1 MNYIEI
7 LTEKKDHIG
16 FITLNRPE
24 HLNTFTELLATELN
38 NALLD
43 MDNDQEIRVI
53 VIKGAGRAFCAGIN
67 VNDIAGKNP
76 LEYYKWVDLMGKM
89 TQTIA
94 SMNKPVIASVHK
106 IAAANGVGI
115 VAAADLAI
123 AAEKT
128 KFGTT
133 AVKVGLFCMGPAVAL
148 SRNIGRKK
156 ALEMVL
162 TGELIDAL
170 EAEKIGLINK
180 VVPEDKLEEE
190 TLKFAQR
197 IADLSPMA
205 VQLGKKSFYKM
216 ADLEY
221 FKALEMVNNHFAI
234 LCTTEDA
241 HEGVNAFLN
250 KRQPKWK
257 LR

>member
-1 MNYIEI
+1 MAYQEI
-7 LTEKKDHIG
+7 ITEKRDYIG
-16 FITLNRPE
+16 IITLNRPE
-24 HLNTFTELLATELN
+24 QLNTFTEVLATELN
-38 NALLD
+38 NALVE
-43 MDNDQEIRVI
+43 MDNEPEIRVI

-67 VNDIAGKNP
+67 VNDVAGKNT
-76 LEYYKWVDLMGKM
+76 LEYYKWVGLMGKM

-94 SMNKPVIASVHK
+94 DMNKPVIASVHK

-148 SRNIGRKK
+148 SRNVGRKK

-162 TGELIDAL
+162 TGDLIDAQ
-170 EAEKIGLINK
+170 EAERIGLINK

-190 TLKFAQR
+190 TIKLANK
-197 IADLSPMA
+197 IAELSPLA

-221 FKALEMVNNHFAI
+221 SKALEMVNNHFAI

-241 HEGVNAFLN
+241 HEGVDAFLN
-250 KRQPKWK
+250 KRVPKWK

>member
-1 MNYIEI
+1 MAYQEI
-7 LTEKKDHIG
+7 LTEKKDYIG

-24 HLNTFTELLATELN
+24 QLNTFTEVLATEFN
-38 NALLD
+38 NALTE
-43 MDNDQEIRVI
+43 MDNDPEVRVI
-53 VIKGAGRAFCAGIN
+53 VVRGAGRAFCAGIN
-67 VNDIAGKNP
+67 VKDIEGKSP
-76 LEYYKWVDLMGKM
+76 LEYYRWVELMGKM
-89 TQTIA
+89 AQTIA
-94 SMNKPVIASVHK
+94 NMNKPVIASVHK
-106 IAAANGVGI
+106 VAAANGVGI

-162 TGELIDAL
+162 TGDLIDAS
-170 EAEKIGLINK
+170 EAERIGLVNK

-197 IADLSPMA
+197 IASLSPLA
-205 VQLGKKSFYKM
+205 VQLGKRSFYKM

-221 FKALEMVNNHFAI
+221 SKALEMVNNHFAI

-241 HEGVNAFLN
+241 HEGVDAFLN
-250 KRQPKWK
+250 KRIPKWK
-257 LR
+257 MR